1 MLNHEANLSLQA
13 PSWGAEGRR
22 FGRLLSQAGRRL
34 VERLLTWH
42 ERARGRRQLGGL
54 NNRLLRDIG
63 IDRATAQ
70 IEADKAFWQG

>member
-1 MLNHEANLSLQA
+1 MSNYEANLSLQA
-13 PSWGAEGRR
+13 PPWGAEGRR
-22 FGRLLSQAGRRL
+22 FGRLLSQAGRGL
-34 VERLLTWH
+34 VECLLAWQD
-42 ERARGRRQLGGL
+42 RARSRRQLGGL